1 LKVTIVPAGVNLIN
15 LIASHL
21 SASLTDFS
29 RIFVVFPEQRP
40 GHYLRKALGEKIGH
54 SFLPPTIYSLDDFI
68 DFLYSQFLRREEPLL
83 ETVEA
88 VSLLYDLN
96 EASPEHSFSGQKKSK
111 LTFDE
116 FFPVGNKI
124 FQTLEELKM
133 GLITMDKFLAI
144 DELAGEKIP
153 EKTRTRLQKM
163 SYFYENFYWEVEQH
177 RFSTRASRLEKVLA
191 KFHPDWF
198 TSLEEV
204 ILAGFYLL
212 TAAEFE
218 LLNKVLEAEKTRFFV
233 LKGTGWEE
241 MMKRI
246 RVDRSEIE
254 EIDEAEESTGEESSV
269 PAPELEFCQSPD
281 GHGQLFHLNNLLEN
295 KISRPAEL
303 NEKQVIV
310 LPAVETLIPVVEQ
323 TLARLPENA
332 YNISVGYPLTRTPL
346 FNFFDSLF
354 KLLETAEEDISGENL
369 ALPPEERFR
378 LYVPD
383 YLNFVLHPYTK
394 NIYFPASP
402 RTAEHTRILF
412 HLMESNFNQKKGRL
426 FWSLE
431 EMAADPDLRDSLEK
445 YAGENPAYP
454 RSSEFIEHLRSIHQ
468 KTIIPFLNLENINDF
483 AAKLICLLDFISEE
497 STAPLHVLF
506 EPYARAFYQ
515 QLEILQ
521 SQLLTKQKF
530 SRRSGYFQLFR
541 RLLSEARVRF
551 PGTPL
556 RGLQVLGFW
565 ETRCL
570 QFDEVYLLDVND
582 DVLPGTG
589 KVDSLLPAPLRKALA
604 LPDYE
609 SLEKRIEYYLSLLVA
624 GAKKIHYF
632 FIENDEKQKSRY
644 VEKAIWEKQKEEKEI
659 DENKY
664 VKKVIY
670 RLALQAPSPPEIR
683 KTKKILSYLNNMTF
697 SASSLN
703 TYLKCPVEFFYTHV
717 LGLSEKEELTESL
730 EKDEIGTL
738 VHAILRQY
746 FWPDL
751 KKQRAL
757 EEADTAR
764 LKKLI
769 DREFSQ
775 RRYPSPLSGSF
786 FLMKKQIEQHLEEF
800 LLNYQQKVVQK
811 LRAAGQNPI
820 LLELEKDLKRDYDLG
835 PGTFHLKGKI
845 DRIEKRGEYLCLLDY
860 KTSASERNQVINIDK
875 LEIEDRTS
883 WPQAIKSLQLPF
895 YQLLASAEYNLPP
908 EDIYSAVI
916 ILGINHLN
924 EKIEYSPLRG
934 RKGKRQSSQGENI
947 FPLAESDEE
956 KSARQEKFEKIKQII
971 DKLLLEIVDSSQPFS
986 ARFKAEDSCRY
997 CPFTSFCGQ
1006 SSTRQP

>member
-1 LKVTIVPAGVNLIN
+1 MKVTIVPAGMNLIE
-15 LIASHL
+15 LLAGHLVASP
-21 SASLTDFS
+21 TDFS
-29 RIFVVFPEQRP
+29 RILVVFPEQRP
-40 GHYLRKALGEKIGH
+40 GHYLRKALGEKMGH
-54 SFLPPTIYSLDDFI
+54 SFLPPTIFSLDDFI
-68 DFLYSQFLRREEPLL
+68 DFLYSRFLGREESLL

-96 EASPEHSFSGQKKSK
+96 EVSPEHSFSGQKESK

-124 FQTLEELKM
+124 FQDLEELKM
-133 GLITMDKFLAI
+133 GLITTDKFLAI

-163 SYFYENFYWEVEQH
+163 SYFYENFYREVEQ
-177 RFSTRASRLEKVLA
+177 RSFSTRASRLEKVLA
-191 KFHPDWF
+191 RIDAEWF
-198 TSLEEV
+198 TSLDQV

-233 LKGTGWEE
+233 LKGAGWEE

-254 EIDEAEESTGEESSV
+254 EIDEAEGSSGEESSV
-269 PAPELEFCQSPD
+269 LAPELEFCQSPD
-281 GHGQLFHLNNLLEN
+281 GHGQLFHLNNLLAD

-323 TLARLPENA
+323 TLARLPETG

-346 FNFFDSLF
+346 YNFFDSLF
-354 KLLETAEEDISGENL
+354 KLLETAEEDSSDG
-369 ALPPEERFR
+369 ASSLPPEQRFR
-378 LYVPD
+378 LYVSD

-394 NIYFPASP
+394 NIYFPATP

-412 HLMESNFNQKKGRL
+412 HLMENNFNQKKGRL

-445 YAGENPAYP
+445 YTGENPAYP
-454 RSSEFIEHLRSIHQ
+454 RSSEFIQHLRSIHQ
-468 KTIIPFLNLENINDF
+468 QTIIPFLSLKNINDF
-483 AAKLICLLDFISEE
+483 AAKLIGLLDFISEE

-521 SQLLTKQKF
+521 SQLLTRQKF

-541 RLLSEARVRF
+541 RLFSEARVRF

-570 QFDEVYLLDVND
+570 QFDDVYLLDLND
-582 DVLPGTG
+582 DVLPGTS
-589 KVDSLLPAPLRKALA
+589 KVDSLLPAPLRKALG
-604 LPDYE
+604 LRYHE
-609 SLEKRIEYYLSLLVA
+609 NLEKRIEYYLSLLVA
-624 GAKKIHYF
+624 GAKNVHYF

-644 VEKAIWEKQKEEKEI
+644 VEKSLWKKQKKEKET

-664 VKKVIY
+664 IKKVSY
-670 RLALQAPSPPEIR
+670 RLALQTPNPPDIP
-683 KTKKILSYLNNMTF
+683 KTEKILGYLDNMTL
-697 SASSLN
+697 SASGLN
-703 TYLKCPVEFFYTHV
+703 TYLKCPVEFFYARV
-717 LGLSEKEELTESL
+717 LGLSEKEELAESL
-730 EKDEIGTL
+730 ESSEIGTL

-751 KKQRAL
+751 KKKGL
-757 EEADTAR
+757 PKSDTDR
-764 LKKLI
+764 LKTLI
-769 DREFSQ
+769 DAEFNQ
-775 RRYPSPLSGSF
+775 RRYPSPLTGSL
-786 FLMKKQIEQHLEEF
+786 FLMRKQIEQHLEEF
-800 LLNYQQKVVQK
+800 LLAYQQKVASELQ
-811 LRAAGQNPI
+811 AAGQDLI
-820 LLELEKDLKRDYDLG
+820 LLELEKDFKLDYKLG
-835 PGTFHLKGKI
+835 QRTFQLKGKI

-875 LEIEDRTS
+875 LELGDRSS

-895 YQLLASAEYNLPP
+895 YQLLASAKYQLPP

-916 ILGINHLN
+916 ILGRNHLN
-924 EKIEYSPLRG
+924 EKIEYSPLKG
-934 RKGKRQSSQGENI
+934 RKGSKPKGQVEKI
-947 FPLAESDEE
+947 FPLSESDEE
-956 KSARQEKFEKIKQII
+956 KLKRQQNFRLIEQVI
-971 DKLLLEIVDSSQPFS
+971 DQLLLEIVDSNQPFS
-986 ARFKAEDSCRY
+986 ARFKAEDSCTY

-1006 SSTRQP
+1006 

>member
-1 LKVTIVPAGVNLIN
+1 LKVTIVPAGVNLVE
-15 LIASHL
+15 LLARHLVAAS
-21 SASLTDFS
+21 TDFS
-29 RIFVVFPEQRP
+29 RTLVVFPEQRP
-40 GHYLRKALGEKIGH
+40 GHYLRKALGEKIGR
-54 SFLPPTIYSLDDFI
+54 SFLPPSIYSLDEFI
-68 DFLYSQFLRREEPLL
+68 DFLYSHFLQKDEPLL

-88 VSLLYDLN
+88 ISLLYNLN
-96 EASPEHSFSGQKKSK
+96 EANLENSFRGQKESK

-124 FQTLEELKM
+124 FQDLEELKM
-133 GLITMDKFLAI
+133 GLVTTDKFLTI

-163 SYFYENFYWEVEQH
+163 SYFYDHFYREIEQH
-177 RFSTRASRLEKVLA
+177 SFSTRASRLQKVLG
-191 KFHPDWF
+191 KIESGWF
-198 TSLEEV
+198 SSFDEV

-218 LLNKVLEAEKTRFFV
+218 LLNKVLEAESARLFV
-233 LKGTGWEE
+233 LKGTGWEDL
-241 MMKRI
+241 MKRI

-254 EIDEAEESTGEESSV
+254 EIDEAEESSGEESSV
-269 PAPELEFCQSPD
+269 LAPQLEFCQSPD
-281 GHGQLFHLNNLLEN
+281 GHGQLFHLNNLLED
-295 KISRPAEL
+295 KISRPGEL

-323 TLARLPENA
+323 TLSRLPETA

-346 FNFFDSLF
+346 YNFFDSLF
-354 KLLETAEEDISGENL
+354 KLLETAEEDSSGG
-369 ALPPEERFR
+369 ASSLPPEQRFR

-394 NIYFPASP
+394 NIYFPTVP

-412 HLMESNFNQKKGRL
+412 HLMENNFNQKKGRL

-431 EMAADPDLRDSLEK
+431 EMATDPDLRDSLEK
-445 YAGENPAYP
+445 YTGENPAYP
-454 RSSEFIEHLRSIHQ
+454 RSSEFIQHLRSIHQ
-468 KTIIPFLNLENINDF
+468 QTIIPFLHLENINDF
-483 AAKLICLLDFISEE
+483 AAKLIRLLDFISEE

-506 EPYARAFYQ
+506 EPYARAFYS

-521 SQLLTKQKF
+521 SQLLTGQNF

-541 RLLSEARVRF
+541 RLFSEARVRF

-570 QFDEVYLLDVND
+570 QFDDVYLLDLND
-582 DVLPGTG
+582 DVLPGTS
-589 KVDSLLPAPLRKALA
+589 KVDSLLPVPLRKALG

-624 GAKKIHYF
+624 GAKKVHYF

-644 VEKAIWEKQKEEKEI
+644 VEKAIWKKQKKEKET

-664 VKKVIY
+664 IKKVIY
-670 RLALQAPSPPEIR
+670 RLALQTPNPPDIH
-683 KTKKILSYLNNMTF
+683 KTEKILHYLANMTF

-703 TYLKCPVEFFYTHV
+703 TYLKCPIEFFYAHI

-730 EKDEIGTL
+730 ENDEIGTL

-746 FWPDL
+746 FWPHL
-751 KKQRAL
+751 KEKRL
-757 EEADTAR
+757 PSEPDTAR

-769 DREFSQ
+769 EDEFSQ
-775 RRYPSPLSGSF
+775 RRYPSPLTGSF
-786 FLMKKQIEQHLEEF
+786 FLMRKQIEQHLEEF
-800 LLNYQQKVVQK
+800 LLAYQQKVVQK
-811 LRAAGQNPI
+811 LEASGQNLT
-820 LLELEKDLKRDYDLG
+820 LLALEKDLKRDYELG
-835 PGTFHLKGKI
+835 PRTFHLQGKI
-845 DRIEKRGEYLCLLDY
+845 DRIERRGEYLCLLDY

-875 LEIEDRTS
+875 LEVEDRST

-895 YQLLASAEYNLPP
+895 YQLLASAEYEFLP

-916 ILGINHLN
+916 ILGRNRLS
-924 EKIEYSPLRG
+924 EKIEYCPLRG
-934 RKGKRQSSQGENI
+934 RKGKRQKGQEEKI
-947 FPLAESDEE
+947 FPLSESDEE
-956 KSARQEKFEKIKQII
+956 KLARQENFGKIEQVI

-986 ARFKAEDSCRY
+986 ARFKAEDSCTY

-1006 SSTRQP
+1006 SGTRQP

>member
-1 LKVTIVPAGVNLIN
+1 LKVTVVPAGVDLVS
-15 LIASHL
+15 LLARHL
-21 SASLTDFS
+21 SASPTDFS
-29 RIFVVFPEQRP
+29 RILVVFPEQRP
-40 GHYLRKALGEKIGH
+40 GHYLRKALGERIGH
-54 SFLPPTIYSLDDFI
+54 SFLPPTIFSLDEFI
-68 DFLYSQFLRREEPLL
+68 DFLYSRFLGRGEPLL

-96 EASPEHSFSGQKKSK
+96 EASPEHSFSGQKESK

-133 GLITMDKFLAI
+133 GLIATDKFLAI

-153 EKTRTRLQKM
+153 EKTRARLQKM
-163 SYFYENFYWEVEQH
+163 SYFYKHFYQEVEQ
-177 RFSTRASRLEKVLA
+177 RSFSTRASRLAKVLA
-191 KFHPDWF
+191 RIDPEWF
-198 TSLEEV
+198 TSLDEV

-254 EIDEAEESTGEESSV
+254 EIDEAEENTGEESSV

-281 GHGQLFHLNNLLEN
+281 GHGQLFHLNNLLED

-323 TLARLPENA
+323 TLARLPESA

-346 FNFFDSLF
+346 YNFFDSLF
-354 KLLETAEEDISGENL
+354 KLLETAEEDVSGEAA
-369 ALPPEERFR
+369 ALPLEQRFR

-394 NIYFPASP
+394 NIYFPTKP

-412 HLMESNFNQKKGRL
+412 HLMENNFNQKKGRL

-431 EMAADPDLRDSLEK
+431 EMAADPDLKDSLEK

-454 RSSEFIEHLRSIHQ
+454 RSSEFIQHLRSIHQ
-468 KTIIPFLNLENINDF
+468 QTIIPFLHLENINDF
-483 AAKLICLLDFISEE
+483 AAKLIHLLDFISEE

-530 SRRSGYFQLFR
+530 SRRTGYFQLFR

-570 QFDEVYLLDVND
+570 QFNEVYLLDMND
-582 DVLPGTG
+582 DVLPGTS
-589 KVDSLLPAPLRKALA
+589 KVDSLLPVPLRKALG

-624 GAKKIHYF
+624 GAKKVHYF

-644 VEKAIWEKQKEEKEI
+644 VEKAIWEKQKKEKEI
-659 DENKY
+659 DENRY
-664 VKKVIY
+664 VRKVIY
-670 RLALQAPSPPEIR
+670 RLALQTPNPPDIP
-683 KTKKILSYLNNMTF
+683 KTEKILHSIENMSF

-703 TYLKCPVEFFYTHV
+703 AYLKCPVQFFYAHV
-717 LGLSEKEELTESL
+717 LGLSEKEELSESL
-730 EKDEIGTL
+730 ESNEIGTL

-751 KKQRAL
+751 KKKMSSKP
-757 EEADTAR
+757 DIAR

-769 DREFSQ
+769 DTEFNQ
-775 RRYPSPLSGSF
+775 RRYPSPLTGSF
-786 FLMKKQIEQHLEEF
+786 FLMRKQIEQHLEEF
-800 LLNYQQKVVQK
+800 LLAYQQRVVQK
-811 LRAAGQNPI
+811 LEAARQSLI
-820 LLELEKDLKRDYDLG
+820 LLELEKDLKCDYKPG
-835 PGTFHLKGKI
+835 PRTFHFKGKI
-845 DRIEKRGEYLCLLDY
+845 DRIERRGDYLCLLDY

-875 LEIEDRTS
+875 LEVEDRST

-895 YQLLASAEYNLPP
+895 YQLLASTAYHLPA

-916 ILGINHLN
+916 ILGRNHLS
-924 EKIEYSPLRG
+924 EKIEYCPLRG
-934 RKGKRQSSQGENI
+934 RKGKRQKDQEEKI
-947 FPLAESDEE
+947 FPLAETDEE
-956 KSARQEKFEKIKQII
+956 KSERQENFGKIKQII
-971 DKLLLEIVDSSQPFS
+971 DQLLLEIVDSSQPFS
-986 ARFKAEDSCRY
+986 ARFKAEDSCTY

-1006 SSTRQP
+1006 